1 MKQNTILSVLTG
13 LTTIFLCLQSALAA
27 ETVVNKGV
35 IDKDTVWSGDIL
47 VKGDV
52 EVAENVTLIV
62 MPGTTVRFAKIE
74 RFGSEKLYNDKENH
88 FARTELFI
96 KGKMLAQGSKES
108 QITFTSAESSPKPGD
123 WSALNFSGST
133 GNIIE
138 HCVIMYADTAVHCHS
153 SHVVITNN
161 VFQHNGTAFGCKNL
175 KDNPVQTI
183 MPIMYNLITE
193 NGGGLLIGG
202 GGSPAVSHNEITG
215 NEFFGLYVKKGGS
228 SNVRFNKISK
238 NGKGVILFE
247 AKALFLRDNN
257 IADNTDYNLSM
268 LEGQINDLAFPNN
281 WWGSADEKIIREK
294 VMDKASD
301 SGLGAADLSNFYT
314 SPVAGAGN
322 I

>member
-1 MKQNTILSVLTG
+1 MKRTVLFFFAALAAVA
-13 LTTIFLCLQSALAA
+13 LTFHSTFAA

-52 EVAENVTLIV
+52 EVAENVTLII

-74 RFGSEKLYNDKENH
+74 RFGPDKLYNDKENH

-123 WSALNFSGST
+123 WSSLNFGGST
-133 GNIIE
+133 GNILE
-138 HCVIMYADTAVHCHS
+138 HCVIMYGDTAVHCHS
-153 SHVVITNN
+153 SHVVIANN
-161 VFQHNGTAFGCKNL
+161 VFKHNGTAFGCKNL

-183 MPIMYNLITE
+183 MPIIYNLFTE
-193 NGGGLLIGG
+193 NGGALLIGG
-202 GGSPAVSHNEITG
+202 GAAPAVSHNEITG
-215 NEFFGLYVKKGGS
+215 NEFFGIYVKKGGTS
-228 SNVRFNKISK
+228 DVRFNNISK
-238 NGKGVILFE
+238 NGKGVILFQ
-247 AKALFLRDNN
+247 AKNLFLRDNN

-281 WWGSADEKIIREK
+281 WWGSADEKKIREK

-301 SGLGAADLSNFYT
+301 SELGAADLSKFYT